1 MTSHVDQVVLW
12 MATGGLSGEALI
24 QACIERLGVKRR
36 KALGLVA
43 EAKRRVTLAAEYNRD
58 ELLGTALVRLNDL
71 YARCMQAASD
81 GSISPTVAL
90 AKALA
95 VQQEINRLTGLHAGK
110 AAGAKSEGAGA
121 ELREELDAVAAY
133 LVPLGLA
140 EPDYPVR
147 EHARLAAQR
156 IRELEAVAGKH
167 EAAEP
172 SGER

>member
-1 MTSHVDQVVLW
+1 MASHVDQVVLW
-12 MATGGLSGEALI
+12 MTASGLSGDALVR
-24 QACIERLGVKRR
+24 ACIDKLGVPAEKVPD
-36 KALGLVA
+36 LIA
-43 EAKRRVTLAAEYNRD
+43 EARRRVTLAAEQGRD
-58 ELLGTALVRLNDL
+58 ELLGTALTRLNDL
-71 YARCMQAASD
+71 YARCMMAASD
-81 GSISPTVAL
+81 RSTSPTVAL

-110 AAGAKSEGAGA
+110 AAGAKGEGAGA

-156 IRELEAVAGKH
+156 IRELEATLK
-167 EAAEP
+167 EAE
-172 SGER
+172 S